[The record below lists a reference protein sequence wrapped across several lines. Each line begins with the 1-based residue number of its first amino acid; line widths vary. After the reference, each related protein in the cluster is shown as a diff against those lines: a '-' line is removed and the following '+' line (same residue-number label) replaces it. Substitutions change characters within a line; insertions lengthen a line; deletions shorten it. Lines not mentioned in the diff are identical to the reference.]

1 MLKFT
6 KMEGIGNDYIYF
18 DGIHQ
23 NIPLNKEFIQK
34 ISDRHKGI
42 GSDGMIVILKSDI
55 CDFKM
60 RMFNLDGSEGKM
72 CGNGI
77 RCFSKFVY
85 EHHLTDKTY
94 LEIETL
100 GGIKKVWLNVVDE
113 HVESVQVDMGKPI
126 IQTNQIPCLFEKDTM
141 IDEAIAVNGRE
152 YYVTSVSMGNP
163 HLVIYVD
170 DLDFDI
176 SILGKQFESHP
187 LFPESVN
194 TEFVM
199 RVDCHHLRMRVWER
213 GSGETLA
220 CGTGACAVMYASYL
234 NGFCDEKVE
243 VELTG
248 GKLNIE
254 YRDEHIYMSGPAR
267 TTFEGMIDEEDYD
280 VK

>member
-18 DGIHQ
+18 DGINQ
-23 NIPLNKEFIQK
+23 NIPMNETFIRK

-42 GSDGMIVILKSDI
+42 GSDGMIVILNSDI

-77 RCFSKFVY
+77 RCFAKFVY
-85 EHHLTDKTY
+85 DHHLTDKTY

-100 GGIKKVWLNVVDE
+100 GGIKKVWLNVRDRI
-113 HVESVQVDMGKPI
+113 VESVKVDMGEPI
-126 IQTNQIPCLFEKDTM
+126 IKSKDIPCLFEKETL
-141 IDEAIAVNGRE
+141 IDEAIEVGGRE
-152 YYVTSVSMGNP
+152 YYCTSVSMGNP
-163 HLVIYVD
+163 HVVLYVD

-176 SILGKQFESHP
+176 SVLGKQFENHP
-187 LFPESVN
+187 MFPESVN
-194 TEFVM
+194 TEFVV
-199 RVDCHHLRMRVWER
+199 RVDREHLKMRVWER

-220 CGTGACAVMYASYL
+220 CGTGSCAVMYASYL

-243 VELTG
+243 VELIG
-248 GKLNIE
+248 GKLDIE
-254 YRDEHIYMSGPAR
+254 YKDGRIYMSGPAR
-267 TTFEGMIDEEDYD
+267 TTFEGMIDEEDYN